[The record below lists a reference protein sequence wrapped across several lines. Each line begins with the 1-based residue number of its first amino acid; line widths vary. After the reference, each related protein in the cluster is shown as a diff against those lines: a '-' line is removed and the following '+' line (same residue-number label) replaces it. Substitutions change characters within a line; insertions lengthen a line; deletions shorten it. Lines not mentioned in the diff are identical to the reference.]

1 MRAGGGLGKGLG
13 ALMEQTERGLP
24 LEKSGAETAGTSGGA
39 LYIDARDIKP
49 NARQPRKYFGQEAI
63 DELAASIM
71 EHGVIQPLIVR
82 PAKEGYELVAGER
95 RWRAAMKAGLKTV
108 PCLVREI
115 SDEQNILFALIE
127 NMQRED
133 LNPVE
138 EAEAIRQTMDALGLT
153 QEEISKSIGKSR
165 PYISNALRL
174 LRLPAPVRQYLA
186 EGLLSGGHG
195 KAIASLEDP
204 EKQAALAD
212 YIVKRGSSVREA
224 ERLAADPAFGES
236 KRGKRPRA
244 RDRELLDVE
253 RELRGILG
261 TKVNVSRRGDRGKI
275 ELIYYSREELDGLIE
290 MLRRLNDGVSLPPL

>member
-1 MRAGGGLGKGLG
+1 MSAGNRGLGRGLC
-13 ALMEQTERGLP
+13 ALMNQSERELP
-24 LEKSGAETAGTSGGA
+24 LEKNGAGA
-39 LYIDARDIKP
+39 DGVFYIDARDIKP

-63 DELAASIM
+63 DELAASIT

-115 SDEQNILFALIE
+115 RDEQNILFALIE
-127 NMQRED
+127 NIQRED
-133 LNPVE
+133 LNPIE

-153 QEEISKSIGKSR
+153 QEEISKDIGKSR

-195 KAIASLEDP
+195 KAIASVDDS
-204 EKQAALAD
+204 EKQVALAD
-212 YIVKRGSSVREA
+212 YIVKQGGSVRDA
-224 ERLAADPAFGES
+224 ERLAADHVFGKS
-236 KRGKRPRA
+236 KSLKTPRA
-244 RDRELLDVE
+244 NDRELLGVE
-253 RELRGILG
+253 LELQSIFG
-261 TKVNVSRRGDRGKI
+261 TKVSVSRRGDSGKI
-275 ELIYYSREELDGLIE
+275 ELTYYSREELDGLIE
-290 MLRRLNDGVSLPPL
+290 MLLRLKS